1 MELHAGLI
9 EFNWTIVFMWLTLIT
24 LYIVMKKFFFEKVHN
39 FVENRKNQIQEAF
52 DNADIAKAT
61 AEEKLLDYER
71 KVSEVEAEAKEII
84 RKARIDADAQAKI
97 ILDETNDK
105 IVSMR
110 VQAEKEIEE
119 EKHKAIAEMR
129 EEILNLAI
137 MAAQK
142 VLEQQI
148 DVSGQEDFMDKIIQE
163 VEGTSWHN

>member
-24 LYIVMKKFFFEKVHN
+24 LYFVMKHFFFEKVHD
-39 FVENRKNQIQEAF
+39 FMEKRKNQIKEAF
-52 DNADIAKAT
+52 ENAEIANAT
-61 AEEKLLDYER
+61 AEEKLQDYEKR
-71 KVSEVEAEAKEII
+71 IGDVEGEARDII
-84 RKARIDADAQAKI
+84 RQARLDADAQAKI
-97 ILDETNDK
+97 MLDETNDK
-105 IVSMR
+105 MMEMR
-110 VQAEKEIEE
+110 AQAEKEIEE

-148 DVSGQEDFMDKIIQE
+148 EVSGQDDFMDKIIQE
-163 VEGTSWHN
+163 VEGRSWQN